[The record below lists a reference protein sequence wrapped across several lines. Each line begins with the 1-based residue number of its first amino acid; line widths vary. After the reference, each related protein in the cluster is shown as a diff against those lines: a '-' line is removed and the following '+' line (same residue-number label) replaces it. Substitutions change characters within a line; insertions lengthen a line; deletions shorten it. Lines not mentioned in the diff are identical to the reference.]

1 MEVIDYSYNLY
12 ILAMQNQYK
21 LYIILKICEE
31 VYMDKGEEEI
41 EITCINC
48 DYLEGTECSLE
59 RAEDYQDGKDC
70 PMFIPWWKV

>member
-1 MEVIDYSYNLY
+1 MERCNMEIDDE
-12 ILAMQNQYK
+12 I
-21 LYIILKICEE
+21 
-31 VYMDKGEEEI
+31 EEEI

-70 PMFIPWWKV
+70 PKFIPWWKA